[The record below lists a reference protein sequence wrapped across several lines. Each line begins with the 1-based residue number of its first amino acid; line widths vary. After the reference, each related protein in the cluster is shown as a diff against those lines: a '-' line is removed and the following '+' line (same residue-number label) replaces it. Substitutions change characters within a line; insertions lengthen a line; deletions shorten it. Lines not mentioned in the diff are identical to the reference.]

1 MDTYIWQR
9 DWSETVRHAVQARA
23 PNFRRVVVLGRQ
35 ITWMGPNSKDGD
47 HGIRYLLGRR
57 LARLGRW
64 KDARTYFPSD
74 TQPIFDQY
82 IAAIRE
88 GHDSA
93 RRNADRAASL
103 WTAAKL
109 ARSKGMEMLGT
120 ELAPDGALYEGNYPF
135 APDENRK
142 ALGTQ
147 PSLHTLSPL
156 SPDESRR
163 LNVPTDAQ
171 PDTRFHYR
179 HVACDHA
186 WAAAQLMPNDTD
198 ALAELLTEAGSWL
211 ASRDPKA
218 ADRFYKALVT
228 RCPNTALGKQAAQL
242 KWFPRKSQ

>member
-163 LNVPTDAQ
+163 LTPGQRHNSCPTT
-171 PDTRFHYR
+171 PMR
-179 HVACDHA
+179 
-186 WAAAQLMPNDTD
+186 
-198 ALAELLTEAGSWL
+198 WL
-211 ASRDPKA
+211 SFSRRRVRGWHRAIQRRRTASIKR
-218 ADRFYKALVT
+218 L
-228 RCPNTALGKQAAQL
+228 
-242 KWFPRKSQ
+242 